1 MAVKGRRLSQTLKQ
15 RRRKCRSRR
24 CLRRFRQQHRAPK
37 RKGDQW
43 GGAGIP
49 LLEGLPEEIPVPPPT
64 TNESLNIL
72 FGEIP
77 ATNQG
82 PLLTRAAATPQPRTS
97 WDIPPLKNPYTLLV
111 WDPDAPRPNAPYLH
125 WLVMNIGGS
134 TDSTGSTVVPW
145 APPTPPAGTG
155 EHRYI
160 FGLFKQA
167 NRIQELPEP
176 PAERA
181 AFDLLPFLKRH
192 GLSLVAAK
200 GVRVAAED
208 S

>member
-1 MAVKGRRLSQTLKQ
+1 M
-15 RRRKCRSRR
+15 
-24 CLRRFRQQHRAPK
+24 APK

-49 LLEGLPEEIPVPPPT
+49 LLEGLSEEISVPPPT
-64 TNESLNIL
+64 TNDKLEVI
-72 FGEIP
+72 FGETL

-82 PLLTRAAATPQPRTS
+82 SLLTEVAAAVQPRTS
-97 WDIPPLKNPYTLLV
+97 WDVPPLEHPYTLLV

-134 TDSTGSTVVPW
+134 TETTGTTIVPW
-145 APPTPPAGTG
+145 APPTPPPGTG

-160 FGLFKQA
+160 FGLFEQA
-167 NRIQELPEP
+167 SRISELPEA

-181 AFDLLPFLKRH
+181 KFLLLPFMRRH

-200 GVRVAAED
+200 GIRVAAAAEE